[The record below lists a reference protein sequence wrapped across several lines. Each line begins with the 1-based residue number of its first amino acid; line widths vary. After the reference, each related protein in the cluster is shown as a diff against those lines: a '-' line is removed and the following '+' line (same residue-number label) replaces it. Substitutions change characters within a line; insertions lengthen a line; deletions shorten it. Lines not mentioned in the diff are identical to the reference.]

1 MLLFSP
7 SPSLGRGGRGVR
19 AFPQLLGLSK
29 SAAMMEGAA
38 RNRAFSIDRK
48 VLGDSRKYSYELRL
62 SGHVM
67 NHEATKTQS
76 IKPTQ
81 AAM

>member
-1 MLLFSP
+1 
-7 SPSLGRGGRGVR
+7 
-19 AFPQLLGLSK
+19 
-29 SAAMMEGAA
+29 MMEGAA

>member
-1 MLLFSP
+1 
-7 SPSLGRGGRGVR
+7 VR